1 MSYYDDLRAGDEEMI
16 REWGRPVKL
25 RGKTDP
31 IIAIFNEPYAR
42 VDVPHAGFI
51 TGTVTSLTALS
62 DDVAGVVARD
72 VVQVPKQRSI
82 EPDGSVTW
90 SGWTDY
96 VVKEPQPDGTGLTN
110 IFRASHVQR
119 KQRVF
124 KILSGTSVP
133 LKGEPWPIYVVTRRC
148 SISMFRRWS
157 SSESKSARRNI
168 KC

>member
-72 VVQVPKQRSI
+72 VVQSQSSAVSLLTALLP
-82 EPDGSVTW
+82 
-90 SGWTDY
+90 
-96 VVKEPQPDGTGLTN
+96 GLTGPITWLKSLN
-110 IFRASHVQR
+110 RMASVSRIFFRASHVQR

-124 KILSGTSVP
+124 KILSGTAVP
-133 LKGEPWPIYVVTRRC
+133 LKGNRGRFT
-148 SISMFRRWS
+148 
-157 SSESKSARRNI
+157 
-168 KC
+168 

>member
-82 EPDGSVTW
+82 AADGSVTW
-90 SGWTDY
+90 SDWTDY
-96 VVKEPQPDGTGLTN
+96 VVKEPQPDGIGLTN
-110 IFRASHVQR
+110 IF
-119 KQRVF
+119 
-124 KILSGTSVP
+124 L
-133 LKGEPWPIYVVTRRC
+133 EPHT
-148 SISMFRRWS
+148 
-157 SSESKSARRNI
+157 SSENSE
-168 KC
+168 

>member
-1 MSYYDDLRAGDEEMI
+1 MKSLSIHRRSQTLLQPITFTLYELLRRPPAGDEETI

-25 RGKTDP
+25 RGKADP

-82 EPDGSVTW
+82 AADGSVTW

-96 VVKEPQPDGTGLTN
+96 VVKEPQPDGIGLTN
-110 IFRASHVQR
+110 IF
-119 KQRVF
+119 
-124 KILSGTSVP
+124 
-133 LKGEPWPIYVVTRRC
+133 
-148 SISMFRRWS
+148 
-157 SSESKSARRNI
+157 
-168 KC
+168 

>member
-72 VVQVPKQRSI
+72 VVQFQSSAASNLTALLPGLAGPITWLKSLNLMAQ
-82 EPDGSVTW
+82 GSR
-90 SGWTDY
+90 
-96 VVKEPQPDGTGLTN
+96 
-110 IFRASHVQR
+110 IFFRASHVQR

-124 KILSGTSVP
+124 KIQWDLGPT
-133 LKGEPWPIYVVTRRC
+133 
-148 SISMFRRWS
+148 
-157 SSESKSARRNI
+157 
-168 KC
+168 

>member
-1 MSYYDDLRAGDEEMI
+1 MSYYDDLRAGDEETI

-25 RGKTDP
+25 RGKADP

-82 EPDGSVTW
+82 AADGSVTW

-96 VVKEPQPDGTGLTN
+96 VVKEPQPDGIGLTN
-110 IFRASHVQR
+110 IF
-119 KQRVF
+119 
-124 KILSGTSVP
+124 L
-133 LKGEPWPIYVVTRRC
+133 EPHT
-148 SISMFRRWS
+148 
-157 SSESKSARRNI
+157 SSE
-168 KC
+168 

>member
-42 VDVPHAGFI
+42 IDVPHAGFI

-82 EPDGSVTW
+82 AADGSVTW

-110 IFRASHVQR
+110 IF
-119 KQRVF
+119 
-124 KILSGTSVP
+124 L
-133 LKGEPWPIYVVTRRC
+133 EPHT
-148 SISMFRRWS
+148 
-157 SSESKSARRNI
+157 SSENSEYSKY
-168 KC
+168 

>member
-72 VVQVPKQRSI
+72 VVRVPKQRSI
-82 EPDGSVTW
+82 EPDGSVTR

-110 IFRASHVQR
+110 IF
-119 KQRVF
+119 
-124 KILSGTSVP
+124 
-133 LKGEPWPIYVVTRRC
+133 
-148 SISMFRRWS
+148 
-157 SSESKSARRNI
+157 
-168 KC
+168 

>member
-42 VDVPHAGFI
+42 VDV
-51 TGTVTSLTALS
+51 
-62 DDVAGVVARD
+62 
-72 VVQVPKQRSI
+72 VQVPKQRSI

-110 IFRASHVQR
+110 IF
-119 KQRVF
+119 
-124 KILSGTSVP
+124 L
-133 LKGEPWPIYVVTRRC
+133 EPHT
-148 SISMFRRWS
+148 
-157 SSESKSARRNI
+157 SSENSEYSKY
-168 KC
+168 

>member
-72 VVQVPKQRSI
+72 VVQFQSSAASNLTALLPGLAGPITWLKSLNLMAQGSRI
-82 EPDGSVTW
+82 FLEPHT
-90 SGWTDY
+90 
-96 VVKEPQPDGTGLTN
+96 
-110 IFRASHVQR
+110 
-119 KQRVF
+119 
-124 KILSGTSVP
+124 
-133 LKGEPWPIYVVTRRC
+133 
-148 SISMFRRWS
+148 
-157 SSESKSARRNI
+157 SSENSEYSKY
-168 KC
+168 